1 MYLGVGVT
9 NILHLFNPE
18 IVVIGGGVSQIG
30 NLIWQPML
38 EEIERRAMPA
48 FREGTKIVPTALG
61 DDVGLFGAVAVVL
74 QNYDD
79 AMYRRQELARN
90 RVD

>member
-1 MYLGVGVT
+1 
-9 NILHLFNPE
+9 
-18 IVVIGGGVSQIG
+18 
-30 NLIWQPML
+30 ML